1 VGISIQ
7 VSEPRQSADQLAIKA
22 IRALGGTIR
31 TSQAVREG
39 IHPRTLYHLRDTG
52 QIEPISRGVFRL
64 STLPPPSLPDL
75 LVVASRLPKAVLCL
89 ISALSFHELTEE
101 IPHRVHIALPR
112 DTEQPRL
119 DHPPLHVVRM
129 SQPCFVAGVELHDID
144 GLKLR
149 VFSPAKTIV
158 DCFKFRNLI
167 GVDVAIA
174 GLRALRSR
182 REFNVEELLSLA
194 RICRVERIMRP
205 YVEAIL

>member
-1 VGISIQ
+1 MPDS
-7 VSEPRQSADQLAIKA
+7 SKTADQCALEAIK
-22 IRALGGTIR
+22 ALGGTIR

-39 IHPRTLYHLRDTG
+39 IHLRTLYRLRDTG

-101 IPHRVHIALPR
+101 IPHTVHVALPR
-112 DTEQPRL
+112 GTEQPRL

-129 SQPCFVAGVELHDID
+129 SEPCFLASVEMHDID

-149 VFSPAKTIV
+149 VYSPAKTIV

-174 GLRALRSR
+174 GLKAFRSR
-182 REFNVEELLSLA
+182 RDFNVEELLSLA
-194 RICRVERIMRP
+194 RTCRVERIMRP
-205 YVEAIL
+205 YIEAML